1 MKPPPPGPATNGT
14 VTPNA
19 LAVATAASTALPP
32 CFSTSMP
39 AWLASTS
46 IDATAPPEPTATGC
60 FTTLAGLCPVARA
73 PAGTASS
80 SAATAETAI
89 TGKRRMGYLR
99 PARCRSGHR
108 AKLTQTLKT
117 RLDQTPGWVA
127 PRESDD
133 ASRLGPLPGR
143 QASLTVTQAIGS

>member
-46 IDATAPPEPTATGC
+46 MDATAPPEPTATGC
-60 FTTLAGLCPVARA
+60 LTGSGGAT
-73 PAGTASS
+73 PAA
-80 SAATAETAI
+80 
-89 TGKRRMGYLR
+89 TGKRRMSTSG
-99 PARCRSGHR
+99 SGHLFVCSMLVTLNQH
-108 AKLTQTLKT
+108 KNTKSVLTRHLPGDGAGPHQ
-117 RLDQTPGWVA
+117 LDQ
-127 PRESDD
+127 
-133 ASRLGPLPGR
+133 
-143 QASLTVTQAIGS
+143 

>member
-46 IDATAPPEPTATGC
+46 MDATAPPEPTATGC
-60 FTTLAGLCPVARA
+60 LTGSGGAWPAARA
-73 PAGTASS
+73 PAGTASKTAA
-80 SAATAETAI
+80 SADTAAA
-89 TGKRRMGYLR
+89 TGKRRMSTSG
-99 PARCRSGHR
+99 SGHLFVCSMLVTLNQHKNTR
-108 AKLTQTLKT
+108 SVLTRHLPGDGAGPHQ
-117 RLDQTPGWVA
+117 LDQ
-127 PRESDD
+127 
-133 ASRLGPLPGR
+133 
-143 QASLTVTQAIGS
+143 